1 MLKPENT
8 QTFLIDLFTLFI
20 YLFIILYYS
29 DDLLFELHVMM
40 MLYWT
45 RSCDVQ
51 RRESPSCL
59 CVVLSP
65 PLINKT

>member
-40 MLYWT
+40 MLY
-45 RSCDVQ
+45 
-51 RRESPSCL
+51 
-59 CVVLSP
+59 
-65 PLINKT
+65 